1 NRPKGD
7 RIVDLTFEGKPL
19 DMDAEYEIVLNNYR
33 AGGGGGYEMFK
44 GKPVVREVLI
54 EMAELMSNYVLEKK
68 EIEATVDNN
77 WGAYI
82 EMTYTVH
89 SGETLESVASK
100 LGIPVE
106 DIKRWNNVEEVKEG
120 DVLKYYVPYFEY
132 LKLMQKAS

>member
-1 NRPKGD
+1 
-7 RIVDLTFEGKPL
+7 
-19 DMDAEYEIVLNNYR
+19 
-33 AGGGGGYEMFK
+33 MFK

-54 EMAELMSNYVLEKK
+54 EMAQLMSNYVVKKK